1 MTEEEKKEINKE
13 GGEGSGASGAP
24 PEPQNMQ
31 PTKEEMEGAPAGVK
45 ILAILFAIGGI
56 MWLIYPL
63 IFSYFMIFQ
72 TPEDLPFYQ
81 WASQMVCCWIGA
93 IILASLYFGIAA
105 GLIKGMKG
113 AWVWALIF
121 AIIGLF
127 NVPIGTILSI
137 IIIVYLFKVKDYFK
151 H

>member
-1 MTEEEKKEINKE
+1 MTEGQNA
-13 GGEGSGASGAP
+13 GNSGNVP
-24 PEPQNMQ
+24 PPPPPGPQDMQ
-31 PTKEEMEGAPAGVK
+31 PTKKEFEGAPGGVK

-63 IFSYFMIFQ
+63 IYSYFMIFQ
-72 TPEDLPFYQ
+72 TPEGLPFYQ

-93 IILASLYFGIAA
+93 IILASLYFGIAG

-127 NVPIGTILSI
+127 NVPIGTIISI